1 MRMKRLPSLSL
12 AKMESESRRQ
22 MNDEAECSA
31 RKSVARS
38 RMQTGINAGALRAQV
53 LNQSEQFFM
62 P

>member
-22 MNDEAECSA
+22 MKDEAECA

-38 RMQTGINAGALRAQV
+38 RRQTGINAGALRAQV